1 MKIFRS
7 FAIHLILSMFFLPML
22 LIYGITG
29 VMYMAGVDQQ
39 WSSSV
44 KIYELDASDK
54 APYEASCQ
62 KLQSLGV
69 TLPAGKVKNFK
80 GRDMLGSSSSE
91 HIIFNRVGDSLQA
104 EVVSPGIYP
113 KLMLAHKGKTG
124 MWFNILG
131 YGAALTLV
139 ILYISGVCMVWKN
152 ARRRMWMLA
161 SAGAGL
167 LAVIIGYLMM

>member
-1 MKIFRS
+1 
-7 FAIHLILSMFFLPML
+7 ML

-39 WSSSV
+39 WTSSV
-44 KIYELDASDK
+44 KVYELDAADR
-54 APYEASCQ
+54 APYEASCK

-69 TLPAGKVKNFK
+69 TLPEGQVKNFK

-91 HIIFNRVGDSLQA
+91 HIVFNRKGDTLLA

-124 MWFNILG
+124 VWFSILG
-131 YGAALTLV
+131 YGSAVTLV
-139 ILYISGVCMVWKN
+139 ILYISGICMVWQN
-152 ARRRMWMLA
+152 GRRRMWMLA

-167 LAVIIGYLMM
+167 LAVIIGYLMI